1 MDLAYVCE
9 WEKRPK
15 SDHCP
20 PIPLVCAWSCRNLIA
35 FTTDLRNEE
44 ERGAAH
50 PHPPPPLTHSPRCSR
65 GPSAFPLPPPRPANG
80 AGVRLSLRADLTH
93 MVHIIDT
100 EHPWDVYSVN
110 SGHVEAIT
118 CLEWDQS
125 GEPEASSSS
134 TASQSALGWKG
145 P

>member
-9 WEKRPK
+9 WEKKPK
-15 SDHCP
+15 SNHCP
-20 PIPLVCAWSCRNLIA
+20 SIPLVCAWSCRNLIA

-44 ERGAAH
+44 EK
-50 PHPPPPLTHSPRCSR
+50 
-65 GPSAFPLPPPRPANG
+65 
-80 AGVRLSLRADLTH
+80 DLTH

-110 SGHVEAIT
+110 SGHTEVIT

-125 GEPEASSSS
+125 GGLGSLSLSPLPL
-134 TASQSALGWKG
+134 SQCPCPAVHIPKRWGAIPGGVLAI
-145 P
+145 PPVLMQCHC